1 MIHPTFTQL
10 DPLYPKRNPLLK
22 NICSDIEELDVYLL
36 RRKEGVFLPEMFA
49 TQAPT
54 VGNEFSL
61 IIGGAES
68 LIDRTFKFPS
78 WVIINE

>member
-1 MIHPTFTQL
+1 MNERT
-10 DPLYPKRNPLLK
+10 N
-22 NICSDIEELDVYLL
+22 EGE
-36 RRKEGVFLPEMFA
+36 RKEGVFLPEMFA